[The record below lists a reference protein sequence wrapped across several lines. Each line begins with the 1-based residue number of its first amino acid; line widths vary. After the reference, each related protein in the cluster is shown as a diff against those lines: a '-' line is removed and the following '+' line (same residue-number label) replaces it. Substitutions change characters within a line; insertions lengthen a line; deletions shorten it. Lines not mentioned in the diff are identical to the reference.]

1 MRKISVFL
9 PGLMIVAC
17 TFIGCKNDNAA
28 LLYPPD
34 VCDTSN
40 VTYNNTILPIL
51 RDNCYRCHAG
61 SQTVAPFHLDTY
73 ADASLVALSGH
84 MEGAITHSAGV
95 SPMPKNTD
103 KLSDCNIAKII
114 KWIDD
119 GAPNN

>member
-1 MRKISVFL
+1 MRKISVLLFRL
-9 PGLMIVAC
+9 IIVAC
-17 TFIGCKNDNAA
+17 TFTSCKNDNAA

-34 VCDTSN
+34 VCDSVN

-61 SQTVAPFHLDTY
+61 SQTVAPFHLDSY
-73 ADASLVALSGH
+73 ADASAVALSGK
-84 MEGAITHSAGV
+84 MEGAITHNQGFQ
-95 SPMPKNTD
+95 PMPKDAD

-114 KWIDD
+114 KWIHD